1 MVVPPRWRKVARDL
15 LAHKL
20 RTALVVLSIAV
31 GIFAILV
38 VMGGRGILIQAFD
51 TNFPKSNPS
60 TAVLTTTGFDQML
73 VDRVRRA
80 EGISD
85 AEGRRTVSLRY
96 QRGDLTKVPDDPAQ
110 VTQAQR
116 AVSITLTAAK
126 DWATSRI
133 DKVTPLGNT
142 PWPPAR
148 DEVVLETSD
157 SQISPLSAGDLI
169 TVETD
174 AGEKKLLRVA
184 GFVHDINSFPAL
196 FVGQITGYVT
206 LETMADL
213 GVDSGMDQLL
223 IKIDTPGLTRATA
236 TRIVSKVRDE
246 VMAPAGVRTLN
257 TSVPEPGSHR
267 LGDIFKAVSIL
278 LLVLGVMAL
287 ALSGFLVV
295 NTVSALL
302 TQQMRQ
308 VGIMKAIGGKATQIG
323 ALFLTLVAVY
333 GLMAVVI
340 GLPIGAYWASWF
352 ANFAGG
358 LLDFG
363 PAASSPPAYT
373 VALAVA
379 VGFLVPLIAAL
390 LPIRRGT
397 RVTVVT
403 ALNAT
408 GMSGANF
415 GHGLIDRLLGRLRGL
430 PRPVA
435 LSLRNTFLRKGRLA
449 MTLTTLILASAVVM
463 SVGSVRASI
472 LTTVSDVSKW
482 WNYDAE
488 VNFASPVT
496 ASLAEREAMKVTGV
510 TGVEGWLAAPATLK
524 RGDGT
529 ENTQLRMI
537 ALPPRTTF
545 VTPTLVGGR
554 WLTDADTDAVVVNTD
569 VVNSEHLVIGQSVT
583 LKVRGQDHTFKV
595 VGVTRGQL
603 MGPVFFANRSYVEGL
618 LGLQGSI
625 TRLLVRSDDHAIAA
639 QDATA
644 DRLDRRFTSIGLVVA
659 DVSGQARM
667 SEDFANQLGILVTFL
682 IIMAVILA
690 IVGVIGLS
698 GTMIIN
704 VLESTRE
711 IGVMRAIGASHAS
724 IYQVFVTEGIV
735 IGVLSWAGGLVLSW
749 PMSYALVKMLEGAIG
764 IQLSYAFSWEA
775 VGGWLV
781 IVAAISAVASL
792 IPAFRASQVSVR
804 DAISYE

>member
-1 MVVPPRWRKVARDL
+1 VAVPPRWRKVARDL
-15 LAHKL
+15 VAHKT

-60 TAVLTTTGFDQML
+60 NAVLTTTGFDQLL

-80 EGISD
+80 EGVGD

-96 QRGDLTKVPDDPAQ
+96 RRGDLAAVIDPPDQIA
-110 VTQAQR
+110 QAQR
-116 AVSITLTAAK
+116 QTSITLTAAH
-126 DWATSRI
+126 DWTTSRLEE
-133 DKVTPLGNT
+133 VFPQGTT
-142 PWPPAR
+142 PWPPKR
-148 DEVVLETSD
+148 GEIVLETSD
-157 SQISPLSAGDLI
+157 TQVSTLNVGDVI
-169 TVETD
+169 TVDTD
-174 AGEKKLLRVA
+174 AGDKKLLRVA
-184 GFVHDINSFPAL
+184 GFAHDINAFPAM
-196 FVGQITGYVT
+196 FIGKISGYVT

-213 GVDSGMDQLL
+213 GVDSGMDTML
-223 IKIDTPGLTRATA
+223 IKLDVPDLTRAEA
-236 TRIVSKVRDE
+236 TRIVSKIRDDII
-246 VMAPAGVRTLN
+246 APAGVRTLN
-257 TSVPEPGSHR
+257 TQVPEPGSHR

-302 TQQMRQ
+302 TQQVRQ
-308 VGIMKAIGGKATQIG
+308 VGIMKAIGGRATQIG
-323 ALFLTLVAVY
+323 GLFLTLVAIY
-333 GLMAVVI
+333 GLLAVAI
-340 GLPIGAYWASWF
+340 GLPIGAWWASWF

-358 LLDFG
+358 LLNFG
-363 PAASSPPAYT
+363 PDSPDPPGYT

-379 VGFLVPLIAAL
+379 VGFLVPLLAAL
-390 LPIRRGT
+390 LPIRKGT
-397 RVTVVT
+397 RVSVVT
-403 ALNAT
+403 ALNST

-449 MTLTTLILASAVVM
+449 MTLMTLVLASAVVM

-472 LTTVSDVSKW
+472 LTTVSDVGKW

-488 VNFASPVT
+488 VSFLAPVS
-496 ASLAEREAMKVTGV
+496 AQLAEREALKVTDV
-510 TGVEGWLAAPATLK
+510 QAAEGWLVAYATLR

-529 ENTQLRMI
+529 ENTQLRMT
-537 ALPPRTTF
+537 ALPPRTSF
-545 VTPTLVGGR
+545 ITPTLVSGR
-554 WLTDADTDAVVVNTD
+554 WLTDADTDGVVLNTD
-569 VVNSEHLVIGQSVT
+569 VVNAEHLAVGDPMT
-583 LKVRGQDHTFKV
+583 LKIRGEDYTFKV
-595 VGVTRGQL
+595 IGVTRGQL
-603 MGPVFFANRSYVEGL
+603 MGPMIFANRAYVERL

-625 TRLLVRSDDHAIAA
+625 TRLLVRTNDHSIAA
-639 QDATA
+639 QDAAA
-644 DRLDRRFTSIGLVVA
+644 DRLDRRFSDLGLTVVG
-659 DVSGQARM
+659 VEGQAAM
-667 SEDFANQLGILVTFL
+667 SEAFANQLGILVTFL

-690 IVGVIGLS
+690 TVGVIGLS

-711 IGVMRAIGASHAS
+711 IGVMRAIGASHRS
-724 IYQVFVTEGIV
+724 IFQVFVTEGIV
-735 IGVLSWAGGLVLSW
+735 IGVLSWIGGLILSW
-749 PMSYALVKMLEGAIG
+749 PMSYGLVVMLEGAIG
-764 IQLSYAFSWEA
+764 IQLTYAFSWEA

-792 IPAFRASQVSVR
+792 IPAYRASQVSVR
-804 DAISYE
+804 DAIAYE

>member
-80 EGISD
+80 EGVTD

-96 QRGDLTKVPDDPAQ
+96 EPGDLTKVADAPPQ

-116 AVSITLTAAK
+116 SVSITLIAAK

-133 DKVTPLGNT
+133 DKVAPQGST

-148 DEVVLETSD
+148 GEVVLETSD
-157 SQISPLSAGDLI
+157 TQVSPLAAGDLI

-174 AGEKKLLRVA
+174 AGDKKLLRVA

-213 GVDSGMDQLL
+213 GVESGMDQLL
-223 IKIDTPGLTRATA
+223 ISIDIPGLTRAGA

-363 PAASSPPAYT
+363 PAASTPPGYT

-390 LPIRRGT
+390 LPIRKGT
-397 RVTVVT
+397 RVTVVS

-408 GMSGANF
+408 GMSGAHF
-415 GHGLIDRLLGRLRGL
+415 GHGLVDRLLGRLRGL

-449 MTLTTLILASAVVM
+449 MTLMTLVLASAVVM

-472 LTTVSDVSKW
+472 LATVSDVSKW

-488 VNFASPVT
+488 VNFVSPVP
-496 ASLAEREAMKVTGV
+496 ASLAEREALKVSDV
-510 TGVEGWLAAPATLK
+510 TGVEGWLAAPATLR

-537 ALPPRTTF
+537 ALPPRTSF
-545 VTPTLVGGR
+545 ITPTLVSGR

-569 VVNSEHLVIGQSVT
+569 VVNSEHLAIGDSVK
-583 LKVRGQDHTFKV
+583 LKVRGDDHTFRV

-603 MGPVFFANRSYVEGL
+603 MGPVLFANRSYVERL

-625 TRLLVRSDDHAIAA
+625 TRLLVRTGDHEIAA
-639 QDATA
+639 QDAAA
-644 DRLDRRFTSIGLVVA
+644 DRLDRRFTDLGMTVA
-659 DVSGQARM
+659 GVEGQARM
-667 SEDFANQLGILVTFL
+667 SESFANQLGILVTFL

-724 IYQVFVTEGIV
+724 IYQVFVTEGVV
-735 IGVLSWAGGLVLSW
+735 IGVLSWAGGLILSW
-749 PMSYALVKMLEGAIG
+749 PMSYGLVRLLEGAIG
-764 IQLSYAFSWEA
+764 IQLTYAFSWEA

>member
-80 EGISD
+80 EGVTD

-96 QRGDLTKVPDDPAQ
+96 EPGDLSQVPDDPSQ

-126 DWATSRI
+126 DWAASRI

-148 DEVVLETSD
+148 GEVVLETSD
-157 SQISPLSAGDLI
+157 SQISPLAAGDLV

-174 AGEKKLLRVA
+174 AGDKKLLRVA

-213 GVDSGMDQLL
+213 GVESGMDQLL
-223 IKIDTPGLTRATA
+223 ISIDVPGLTRAGA

-323 ALFLTLVAVY
+323 ALFLTLVAIY

-363 PAASSPPAYT
+363 PAASSPPGYT

-390 LPIRRGT
+390 LPIRKGT
-397 RVTVVT
+397 RVTVVS

-408 GMSGANF
+408 GMSGAHF
-415 GHGLIDRLLGRLRGL
+415 GHGLVDRLLGRLRGL

-449 MTLTTLILASAVVM
+449 MTLMTLVLASAVVM

-472 LTTVSDVSKW
+472 LATVSDVSKW

-488 VNFASPVT
+488 VNFVSPVP
-496 ASLAEREAMKVTGV
+496 ASLVEREALKVSDV
-510 TGVEGWLAAPATLK
+510 TGVEGWLAAPATLR

-537 ALPPRTTF
+537 ALPPTTSF
-545 VTPTLVGGR
+545 ITPTLVSGR

-569 VVNSEHLVIGQSVT
+569 VVNSEHLAIGDSVE
-583 LKVRGQDHTFKV
+583 LKVRGDDHTFTV

-603 MGPVFFANRSYVEGL
+603 MGPVLFANRSYVERL
-618 LGLQGSI
+618 LGLQGSV
-625 TRLLVRSDDHAIAA
+625 TRLLVRTGDHAIAA
-639 QDATA
+639 QDAAA
-644 DRLDRRFTSIGLVVA
+644 DRLDRRFTDLGMTVA
-659 DVSGQARM
+659 GVEGQARM
-667 SEDFANQLGILVTFL
+667 SESFANQLGILVTFL

-724 IYQVFVTEGIV
+724 IYQVFVTEGVV
-735 IGVLSWAGGLVLSW
+735 IGVLSWAGGLILSW
-749 PMSYALVKMLEGAIG
+749 PMSYGLVRLLEGAIG
-764 IQLSYAFSWEA
+764 IQLTYAFSWEA
-775 VGGWLV
+775 VGGWFV